1 MQIKKVRYKIDK
13 DMIDLWSNI
22 KRLMK
27 VKKDYIVA
35 MELAHL
41 VKDKENKYILV
52 TRLFESQYQRL
63 KEKRKK
69 IINYLEEVIRIK
81 KI

>member
-1 MQIKKVRYKIDK
+1 
-13 DMIDLWSNI
+13 MIDLWSNI

>member
-1 MQIKKVRYKIDK
+1 
-13 DMIDLWSNI
+13 
-22 KRLMK
+22 
-27 VKKDYIVA
+27 